1 MKLTIRCPFV
11 ALNTKLRAQVQ
22 GQAKMYIR
30 THPGAAD
37 LTVEELRERLN
48 SNTKHSFIQSIQRQI
63 DWIPGLTSFWQ
74 RQRRQLIQMIEQLGS
89 PHLFFT
95 LSAADLHWPDLHRII
110 EQQRAIAEGVEVLD
124 ITTLAERVRH
134 NRCVNNLTKYPHIV
148 ASFLQCRVKL
158 FLNTLNKF
166 PGFKFVD
173 HWYRY
178 EWQHRGSGHVH
189 GFLWLSNGPNLQ
201 QKDLENP
208 EHRRELIDYFSDKV
222 FAYAPIPN
230 HPRPDVNPCQMSR
243 PAAGKTNSA
252 DVTELLNRCQR
263 HAVCL
268 PTYCLRCSKWLSVMN
283 QRSKGIIRD
292 SGRSSLGGHKTILV

>member
-1 MKLTIRCPFV
+1 MAVSGAIHGLFLIHIGEADNTRFPFF

-22 GQAKMYIR
+22 GHAKMYIR

-48 SNTKHSFIQSIQRQI
+48 SNAKYTFIQSIQCQI

-95 LSAADLHWPDLHRII
+95 LSAADLHWPELHRII
-110 EQQRAIAEGVEVLD
+110 EEQRAVAEGTDVLD
-124 ITTLAERVRH
+124 ITTLAERARY
-134 NRCVNNLTKYPHIV
+134 NRCVDNLTKYPHIV
-148 ASFLQCRVKL
+148 ASFLQFRVKL
-158 FLNTLNKF
+158 FLNTLIKI

-189 GFLWLSNGPNLQ
+189 GFLWLADGPNL
-201 QKDLENP
+201 
-208 EHRRELIDYFSDKV
+208 
-222 FAYAPIPN
+222 
-230 HPRPDVNPCQMSR
+230 
-243 PAAGKTNSA
+243 
-252 DVTELLNRCQR
+252 
-263 HAVCL
+263 
-268 PTYCLRCSKWLSVMN
+268 
-283 QRSKGIIRD
+283 
-292 SGRSSLGGHKTILV
+292 